1 MKLALVVLGLGATVM
16 LVLAVQV
23 FRQELSIR
31 QLRNRMSQSMKD
43 SQNKESDIADMKRR
57 ASEQK
62 AQLETAQTKLDK
74 LKAEKAELEKSK
86 SDSETNLKSCA
97 EEKARLI
104 YDIIV
109 WTTSVI
115 YDCLNSLNNV

>member
-31 QLRNRMSQSMKD
+31 AVRNRMSQSMLD
-43 SQNKESDIADMKRR
+43 SQNKEGDIADMKL
-57 ASEQK
+57 K
-62 AQLETAQTKLDK
+62 ANDHKVLLEAAQTKLDQ
-74 LKAEKAELEKSK
+74 LKGQKAELEKSK

-97 EEKARLI
+97 EEKARICHYCWGNGCDLRLFGQQI
-104 YDIIV
+104 
-109 WTTSVI
+109 TFQQ
-115 YDCLNSLNNV
+115 